1 MDENNLIC
9 RKIGTTTQN
18 NDLIKTTIIPPKG
31 STSSKISFSQ
41 RVFNFK
47 NGIRNPEKDRMVNS
61 VTDGNLKHKARG
73 FGSPFSRKKSKM
85 YGLFEGN
92 NNEKERKNTKYY
104 SMDAINEGTWESDPD
119 FLIEQLISIGE
130 ETPIVARSIPK
141 GAPVVDTNFE
151 EKSRRNCLFEP
162 EIYDKMLADSLKA
175 CDLLKDHLNDC
186 VGTIRGM
193 SPQRT
198 LTNST
203 YSKSPASSDIN
214 SEHSSNSSK
223 LY

>member
-1 MDENNLIC
+1 MDENKLHC
-9 RKIGTTTQN
+9 RKIGTSSQSN
-18 NDLIKTTIIPPKG
+18 EFIKTPSLLTKG
-31 STSSKISFSQ
+31 NGGKVSFSQ

-47 NGIRNPEKDRMVNS
+47 NSIKNSEKERMVNS
-61 VTDGNLKHKARG
+61 VTDGNLKQKSRG
-73 FGSPFSRKKSKM
+73 FGSPFSRKKNKM
-85 YGLFEGN
+85 YNSMNDG
-92 NNEKERKNTKYY
+92 NEKEIKNTKFY
-104 SMDAINEGTWESDPD
+104 SMDAINEGTWESDPN
-119 FLIEQLISIGE
+119 FLIEQLISISE

-141 GAPVVDTNFE
+141 GAPIVDSNFE

-203 YSKSPASSDIN
+203 YSKSPVSSDIH
-214 SEHSSNSSK
+214 SELSSNSSK

>member
-1 MDENNLIC
+1 MDENKLTF
-9 RKIGTTTQN
+9 RKLGTSPQN
-18 NDLIKTTIIPPKG
+18 NEFIKTPTFPTKG
-31 STSSKISFSQ
+31 NSNKTSFSQ
-41 RVFNFK
+41 RVFNFRNSIK
-47 NGIRNPEKDRMVNS
+47 NSEKERMVSS
-61 VTDGNLKHKARG
+61 VTDGNLKQKSRI
-73 FGSPFSRKKSKM
+73 FGSPFSRKKNKM
-85 YGLFEGN
+85 YNLVESDNG
-92 NNEKERKNTKYY
+92 KERKNTKYY
-104 SMDAINEGTWESDPD
+104 SMDAINEGTWEGDPD
-119 FLIEQLISIGE
+119 FLIEQLISISE

-141 GAPVVDTNFE
+141 GAPIVDSNFE

-203 YSKSPASSDIN
+203 YSKSPGSSDIH
-214 SEHSSNSSK
+214 SELSSNSSK
-223 LY
+223 FY